1 MFAILVPV
9 SLLPLIATLLWA
21 ERKTKK
27 AGIVQDVSQP
37 EIPIGKRAMSIFDKM
52 NFVGL
57 ALLGASVALILL
69 PLTLSKNAKRG
80 WHNRKY
86 FLRSSLRSS
95 LTSLQPP

>member
-21 ERKTKK
+21 ERKAKK
-27 AGIVQDVSQP
+27 MGIVQVASQP
-37 EIPIGKRAMSIFDKM
+37 KASIGRRTMDLFDKM

-69 PLTLSKNAKRG
+69 PLTLSKNAKGG
-80 WHNRKY
+80 WHNRRC
-86 FLRSSLRSS
+86 FLRSALRSN

>member
-80 WHNRKY
+80 WHNCRY
-86 FLRSSLRSS
+86 F
-95 LTSLQPP
+95 